1 MTKRPTPLA
10 SLPLALVA
18 GAFLLTACGRRTA
31 TDQVEAPAAPT
42 PAAIDSLAARGDT
55 TGGGS
60 GGTATEYRPE
70 VVRADSAWRAAA
82 VTPLELRFDSL
93 GYQNGLTLLGATD
106 EATLT
111 LPVNSGLTP
120 SSLLLAVIPTPGM
133 PAATV
138 VMRQRDRILAQ
149 RALTDTTSSLLFSLA
164 GVVASD
170 GRATITL
177 ALMIPGR
184 DVCEAQRSYRT
195 VFTPASRVSYRGVP
209 RGPATISGFFEP
221 WLESVTFYL
230 AEQPSL
236 DAAQAALDASAF
248 VARRYRGMGTR
259 FLIKPLPAEGTP
271 IAEPGPYSRALIWS
285 PSGSTEI
292 ARADSG
298 RGTVLALA
306 ARRDARQLFTL
317 ADGDGVVAASGF
329 SGTTVSLD
337 RNTPAGGA
345 GTITLADLGFA
356 SRTIEGSA
364 LLVGSYPFALADLGG
379 GTAPTAFRLVARHS
393 GIPAGGN
400 GSMRVHLNGSL
411 IASRALD
418 RSALDVVV
426 PLPAHLLRRDNVL
439 AVHFQVVLGEG
450 ACILGGAIFTATIDE
465 ASTFITARGVP
476 VAPGFGRFPSAFVPA
491 FSVLLEPRDRFRV
504 ELAAKAIGAMQQ
516 TTSTPLAP
524 ALARDAGEATGPL
537 LAIGTSGLADAL
549 EAPIHSAGFRLRD
562 QDGRVWD
569 EFTPSAPY
577 AAMQGW
583 STGGRDILL
592 LHHTGAEGLPL
603 LQLLDETLEPYGWFG
618 TRGDVVVRGVQGPA
632 RALTLAQA
640 GWRLEPLPES
650 VAGTLARYRTA
661 AFILAGLLV
670 IVLLLWLYPRVVR
683 RELDPAG

>member
-1 MTKRPTPLA
+1 MKRLDSLTTLRAVLLA
-10 SLPLALVA
+10 SAL
-18 GAFLLTACGRRTA
+18 LLTACGKRAA
-31 TDQVEAPAAPT
+31 TDQVQAPSAPT
-42 PAAIDSLAARGDT
+42 PAVVDSLAARTDT

-60 GGTATEYRPE
+60 GGTVAEYRPA
-70 VVRADSAWRAAA
+70 VIRADSAWRAAA
-82 VTPLELRFDSL
+82 TTTLDLRLDSL

-111 LPVNSGLTP
+111 MPVNSGLT
-120 SSLLLAVIPTPGM
+120 LAALTLAVIPTPGM
-133 PAATV
+133 PSATV
-138 VMRQRDRILAQ
+138 VLRQRDRILAQ
-149 RALTDTTSSLLFSLA
+149 RALTDTTTSLLFSLD
-164 GVVASD
+164 GVLAND
-170 GRATITL
+170 GRATVTL

-209 RGPATISGFFEP
+209 RAPANISGFFEP

-236 DAAQAALDASAF
+236 DASQAALDASAF

-259 FLIKPLPAEGTP
+259 FEIRPLPAAGTP
-271 IAEPGPYSRALIWS
+271 IAEPGPYARALVWS

-298 RGTVLALA
+298 KGTVLAIA

-329 SGTTVSLD
+329 TGTTVSLD
-337 RNTPAGGA
+337 RNTPSGGA

-379 GTAPTAFRLVARHS
+379 STAPTAFRLVARHS

-400 GSMRVHLNGSL
+400 GSVRVHLNGSL
-411 IASRALD
+411 IESRALD

-426 PLPAHLLRRDNVL
+426 PIPAHLLRRDNVIE
-439 AVHFQVVLGEG
+439 VRFQVVLGEG

-465 ASTFITARGVP
+465 ASAFVTARGVP
-476 VAPGFGRFPSAFVPA
+476 VAPGFNRFPSAFVPA

-504 ELAAKAIGAMQQ
+504 ELAAKTIGAMQQ
-516 TTSTPLAP
+516 TTSTSLAP

-537 LAIGTSGLADAL
+537 LAIGTGGLADAL

-562 QDGRVWD
+562 QDGKVWD

-583 STGGRDILL
+583 SAGGRDILL
-592 LHHTGAEGLPL
+592 LHHTGADGLPL
-603 LQLLDETLEPYGWFG
+603 LELLDETLAPYGWFG

-632 RALTLAQA
+632 RALTLARA
-640 GWRLEPLPES
+640 GWRIEPLPES
-650 VAGTLARYRTA
+650 VTGWLARYRTA

-670 IVLLLWLYPRVVR
+670 IGLLLWLYPRVVR
-683 RELDPAG
+683 RELDTAG